1 MKQKTL
7 SEGEWKLMNLL
18 WQSSPRKVS
27 DFVSALAGDTGWTKA
42 TVNIM
47 LSRLAEKGAV
57 RCDASGKCKLYYPL
71 LSQEEA
77 EVREREQFLRRVYGG
92 SIGMMVASMA
102 EQKALSKADIDD
114 LYRILEEAER
124 HD

>member
-1 MKQKTL
+1 MKQRTL
-7 SEGEWKLMNLL
+7 SEGEWKLMSLL
-18 WQSSPRKVS
+18 WQASPRKVS
-27 DFVSALAGDTGWTKA
+27 DFVTALAGVTGWTKA

-47 LSRLAEKGAV
+47 LNRLAEKGAV

-71 LSQEEA
+71 LSQEDA
-77 EVREREQFLRRVYGG
+77 EIRERERFLSRVYGG

-102 EQKALSKADIDD
+102 EQQALSQADIDE